1 MLRIRGFPFSNLL
14 SVISVIVASAH
25 RSNVSVWVAFIL
37 LVVGTIGAY
46 QIVGLNQ
53 ALLFLIGGALGMTL
67 YHASFGFTSSW
78 RVFIKERRG
87 RGLRAQMIM
96 LGLAVLL
103 FFPALGAGELFGNPV
118 KGNVNPVS
126 MSVMIGAFIFGIGM
140 QLGGLCIGYAIHG
153 RRWQCAYVGYAIFL
167 LLRFTDCHFAFRL
180 VV

>member
-1 MLRIRGFPFSNLL
+1 M
-14 SVISVIVASAH
+14 SVIVASAH

-103 FFPALGAGELFGNPV
+103 FFPALGAGELLV
-118 KGNVNPVS
+118 IQS
-126 MSVMIGAFIFGIGM
+126 STTS
-140 QLGGLCIGYAIHG
+140 LLC
-153 RRWQCAYVGYAIFL
+153 RCQS
-167 LLRFTDCHFAFRL
+167 
-180 VV
+180 

>member
-14 SVISVIVASAH
+14 SVMSVIVASAH

-78 RVFIKERRG
+78 RVFIKNVVVVVC
-87 RGLRAQMIM
+87 GL
-96 LGLAVLL
+96 
-103 FFPALGAGELFGNPV
+103 
-118 KGNVNPVS
+118 K
-126 MSVMIGAFIFGIGM
+126 
-140 QLGGLCIGYAIHG
+140 
-153 RRWQCAYVGYAIFL
+153 
-167 LLRFTDCHFAFRL
+167 
-180 VV
+180 

>member
-1 MLRIRGFPFSNLL
+1 M
-14 SVISVIVASAH
+14 SVIAAPAN
-25 RSNVSVWVAFIL
+25 RSNVSIWVAFVLLIL
-37 LVVGTIGAY
+37 GTIGAY
-46 QIVGLNQ
+46 LVVGVNQ

-96 LGLAVLL
+96 LALAVLL

-140 QLGGLCIGYAIHG
+140 QLGGGCASGTSVHCG
-153 RRWQCAYVGYAIFL
+153 RR
-167 LLRFTDCHFAFRL
+167 
-180 VV
+180 

>member
-140 QLGGLCIGYAIHG
+140 QLGGLCIGYAIH
-153 RRWQCAYVGYAIFL
+153 
-167 LLRFTDCHFAFRL
+167 
-180 VV
+180 